1 MSKMNKSS
9 QGGKSHLKLVKS
21 SPKKAARL
29 NIYKSRSGAQ
39 PMFSDAHLGTKGK
52 RFRPHEHAQPSNDSN
67 RNWLRDWSPFF
78 ATLILTAV
86 VWFFVGYYLV
96 KIANIGG

>member
-1 MSKMNKSS
+1 MSKMKNSS

-21 SPKKAARL
+21 SPKKTARL

-39 PMFSDAHLGTKGK
+39 PVFSDAHLGPRGK
-52 RFRPHEHAQPSNDSN
+52 RFNPQEQVQQSNN

>member
-1 MSKMNKSS
+1 MSKKIP
-9 QGGKSHLKLVKS
+9 QGRSHLKLIKNGKPGNGRV
-21 SPKKAARL
+21 
-29 NIYKSRSGAQ
+29 NIYKTTGSAQ
-39 PMFSDAHLGTKGK
+39 PMMTSAK
-52 RFRPHEHAQPSNDSN
+52 RFNPEQLQPAGRD
-67 RNWLRDWSPFF
+67 RTWLRDWSPFF